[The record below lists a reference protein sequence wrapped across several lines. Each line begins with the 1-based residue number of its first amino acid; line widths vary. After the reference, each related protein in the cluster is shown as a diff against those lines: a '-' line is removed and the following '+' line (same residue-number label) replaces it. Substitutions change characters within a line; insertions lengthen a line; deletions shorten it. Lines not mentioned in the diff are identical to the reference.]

1 MKLLLTAIALA
12 ISVPAAAQTG
22 APAQSPAQ
30 SAPAQPAPHA
40 DHAMPGMNPSMNH
53 ADHDDCCEMKSSDG
67 KAMDCCEKMKAKDGK
82 MDCCEKMKAGH
93 KATDPHAGHD
103 MNSH

>member
-40 DHAMPGMNPSMNH
+40 DHAMPGMNH
-53 ADHDDCCEMKSSDG
+53 ADHDNCCKMKSSDG
-67 KAMDCCEKMKAKDGK
+67 KAMDCCEKMKSKDGK
-82 MDCCEKMKAGH
+82 MDCCEKMKAGD
-93 KATDPHAGHD
+93 KPADSHADHHQG
-103 MNSH
+103 SH

>member
-30 SAPAQPAPHA
+30 SAPAQSTPHA
-40 DHAMPGMNPSMNH
+40 DHAMPGMNH
-53 ADHDDCCEMKSSDG
+53 AGHDDCCEKSDG

-82 MDCCEKMKAGH
+82 MDCCEKMKADD
-93 KATDPHAGHD
+93 KAADSHAGHD
-103 MNSH
+103 MDSH